1 MPSRLTRTYKG
12 LQALSLIVGIV
23 VGIGGLYVG
32 LTASSVNHVYLVP
45 LFNNQ
50 VATGGS
56 VTTSTI
62 TISTGVS
69 TMTSTLS
76 SVLKVLTLTSANL
89 TSTNVGSLLVA
100 NVSGYATLVIY
111 PPENAVNYPHI
122 YFATSKTGSYYLGND
137 CTGGANPQQCVGIPG
152 QSLGVPEGEGL
163 WIGIDQIPQG
173 TNITIVETV

>member
-1 MPSRLTRTYKG
+1 MPSRWTRTYKG

-32 LTASSVNHVYLVP
+32 LTASSANHVYLVP

-50 VATGGS
+50 AATGGS
-56 VTTSTI
+56 VTTSTV
-62 TISTGVS
+62 TISAGVS
-69 TMTSTLS
+69 TMTSLS
-76 SVLKVLTLTSANL
+76 SVPKVLTLTSANL
-89 TSTNVGSLLVA
+89 TITNVGSLLVA
-100 NVSGYATLVIY
+100 NVSGYTKLVIY

-152 QSLGVPEGEGL
+152 QTVGVPEGEGL
-163 WIGIDQIPQG
+163 WVGIDQIPQG
-173 TNITIVETV
+173 TNITMVETL